1 MAFDYSKLRGRITE
15 KFGNQSAFA
24 DAIKLSN
31 TSLSRKLTG
40 KVAISIDDITLWS
53 NPTLLDIAPSE
64 YHEYF
69 FVEKVHSM

>member
-1 MAFDYSKLRGRITE
+1 MAYDYSKLRGRIVE
-15 KFGNQSAFA
+15 KFGKQSAFA

-40 KVAISIDDITLWS
+40 KVAISIDDIKFWS
-53 NPTLLDIAPSE
+53 NPALLDIAPSE

-69 FVEKVHSM
+69 FAEKVHNK